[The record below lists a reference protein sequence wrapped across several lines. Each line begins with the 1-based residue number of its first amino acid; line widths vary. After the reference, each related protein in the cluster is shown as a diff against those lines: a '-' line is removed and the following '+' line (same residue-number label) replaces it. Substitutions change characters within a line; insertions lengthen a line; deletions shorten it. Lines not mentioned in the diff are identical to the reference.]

1 MRYVSVMGSPRPS
14 GAEQSVQALL
24 PRGRVI
30 RHAGLCIAL
39 SLVAGRRFLAACPG
53 ALLGCHDQ
61 LDRGPD
67 SDRCA
72 EAGPGP
78 VLAGS
83 SGQHQLSLGV
93 LAGWGVGARP
103 KVRRTMTV
111 AAVMMAAVSPE
122 VYALAFTAP
131 ASCEI
136 RPVRTAGTPMPR

>member
-1 MRYVSVMGSPRPS
+1 M
-14 GAEQSVQALL
+14 
-24 PRGRVI
+24 
-30 RHAGLCIAL
+30 
-39 SLVAGRRFLAACPG
+39 SLVAGRWSLEACPG

-61 LDRGPD
+61 PDRGRDP
-67 SDRCA
+67 DRCA
-72 EAGPGP
+72 EAGPEL

-122 VYALAFTAP
+122 V
-131 ASCEI
+131 
-136 RPVRTAGTPMPR
+136 